1 MFKSLQRKWKNKIRG
16 YLKFNVKIKDKNLAT
31 WV

>member
-16 YLKFNVKIKDKNLAT
+16 YLKFKIKIKDKDLKSII
-31 WV
+31 